1 MIGVGDILT
10 AVIDAYNMT
19 AEAFCQEKSSS
30 TLAARHI
37 EDMALRSE
45 MEEGA
50 NALGELQ
57 SSRMKGVAKQDFR
70 KVTFIEFR
78 AALFKRFVAGRIGLW
93 SRTLSAHLIDQRT

>member
-1 MIGVGDILT
+1 VLKSDQGREPFGRGEVVCVGDILA

-37 EDMALRSE
+37 ADMALRCE

-57 SSRMKGVAKQDFR
+57 SSRMKGVTKQDFGE
-70 KVTFIEFR
+70 VT
-78 AALFKRFVAGRIGLW
+78 
-93 SRTLSAHLIDQRT
+93 LI